1 MKGLAP
7 QQHIYVSQQPIH
19 TPPLQSTSAGVF
31 PQDINVPSES
41 DSRGSFTPTAF
52 TTFSFRKGAILSS
65 SFGEFEQSPLQKN
78 QWEHKICS
86 VGNKATAKNGVSC
99 QSPNPDMWETRDIPV
114 TESAASLKAS
124 GSAAQDKSGSIF
136 ATKEGQWDCTICL
149 VRRESTATK
158 CVACQNPSK
167 TYSEVSLE

>member
-1 MKGLAP
+1 MFLNNRSTRHLYKA
-7 QQHIYVSQQPIH
+7 
-19 TPPLQSTSAGVF
+19 LQLVCFLKTSMCPVNLIAEAVLR
-31 PQDINVPSES
+31 QLPS
-41 DSRGSFTPTAF
+41 PH
-52 TTFSFRKGAILSS
+52 FRKGAILSS

-114 TESAASLKAS
+114 TESAASMKAS